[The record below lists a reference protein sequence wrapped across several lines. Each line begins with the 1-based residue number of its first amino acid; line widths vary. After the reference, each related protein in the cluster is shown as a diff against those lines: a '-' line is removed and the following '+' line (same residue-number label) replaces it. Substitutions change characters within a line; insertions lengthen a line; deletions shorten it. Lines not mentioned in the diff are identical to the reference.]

1 MSYVKDFKENGLK
14 NIKKRIV
21 DSFNGIVSSFKSPEN
36 FKLMVKSIKERI
48 KNFSL
53 DKVSNKIHNYLTRLN
68 DYLYG
73 INQFKKDKNTINN
86 GESKYWKQ
94 LTGMSKA

>member
-48 KNFSL
+48 
-53 DKVSNKIHNYLTRLN
+53 
-68 DYLYG
+68 
-73 INQFKKDKNTINN
+73 
-86 GESKYWKQ
+86 
-94 LTGMSKA
+94 

>member
-21 DSFNGIVSSFKSPEN
+21 DSFKGIVSSFKSPEN

-48 KNFSL
+48 
-53 DKVSNKIHNYLTRLN
+53 
-68 DYLYG
+68 
-73 INQFKKDKNTINN
+73 
-86 GESKYWKQ
+86 
-94 LTGMSKA
+94 